1 MSTPTNPDMV
11 GPIWLR
17 ILLRFSLV
25 LGLFFVFLLGIKGFG
40 EGFMLLGRDHLQVIF
55 VATKNPLIG
64 LMVGIL
70 ATSVMQSSSIT
81 TSMIVALV
89 AAPVSPLPLEN
100 AIPMVMGANIG
111 TTVTNTIVSLAHL
124 GHRNEFQRAF
134 AVATC
139 HDVFNYMA
147 VAVLLPLELY
157 TGFLRKLSAFKIELG
172 GLAGIKY
179 QSPLKGALQ
188 ALYNPLETFLQGL
201 FADQRLQGVALL
213 LLGGIMIFG
222 AISLLVKILHR
233 LARSRMER
241 IVNRGLGAHALL
253 AIAVGMVITVMVQS
267 SSITT
272 SLLVPLAGAGLLGL
286 EQAFPIVLGANLG
299 TTVTAL
305 TAALG
310 TTGPNTAAG
319 IQIALVHL
327 LFNLSATLLIYPLR
341 RVRAIP
347 LHAARWLAGL
357 ATRSKKLLLLYILF
371 LFYGIPLL
379 LIFLDKA
386 IRL

>member
-1 MSTPTNPDMV
+1 MSTISNPDMV
-11 GPIWLR
+11 GPLWLR

-25 LGLFFVFLLGIKGFG
+25 LGLFFVFLFGIKGFG
-40 EGFMLLGRDHLQVIF
+40 EGFQLLGRDHLQAIF
-55 VATKNPLIG
+55 VATQNPLIG

-70 ATSVMQSSSIT
+70 ATSIMQSSSIT

-124 GHRNEFQRAF
+124 GHRNEFNRAF

-157 TGFLRKLSAFKIELG
+157 TGFLRKLSAFEIELG
-172 GLAGIKY
+172 GMAGIKY
-179 QSPLKGALQ
+179 QSPLKGVLQ
-188 ALYNPLETFLQGL
+188 ALYNTLETFLQGL

-213 LLGGIMIFG
+213 LLGGTMIFG

-233 LARSRMER
+233 LARSRVEQ
-241 IVNRGLGAHALL
+241 IVNRGLEAHALL

-357 ATRSKKLLLLYILF
+357 ATRSKKLLLLYILL